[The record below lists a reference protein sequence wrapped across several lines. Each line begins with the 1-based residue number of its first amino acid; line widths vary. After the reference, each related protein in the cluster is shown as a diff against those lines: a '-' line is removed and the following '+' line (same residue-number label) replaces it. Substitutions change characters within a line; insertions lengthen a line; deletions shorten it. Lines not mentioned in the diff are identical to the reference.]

1 MQDPRFAALFA
12 DFLLES
18 RERLDHLEELLLE
31 AAAAGAPGILE
42 GEALAGIQL
51 ELHTIKGNA
60 GLVGLEEMQA
70 EAHLLEDRIEAEPA
84 AGPELLA
91 GVDRM
96 RGMLLRAEMGEEAG
110 GEAGGDE
117 TAVSERAVQAG
128 VRVTFATLDSLV
140 ERLEEMVIFR
150 NRLAEALER
159 RRAELGPAARTP
171 SGDAVRRAHDELGS
185 TLDVLRDSILRLRMV
200 PLATLFRSLRRM
212 VHDEAFRTGKEA
224 SFETAGG
231 ETPLDR
237 GLLEVASEALGH
249 LVRNAVIHGL
259 ETPEERR
266 RAGKP
271 RATVRVSAE
280 ADSREVRIDVVDDGR
295 GIRRGEL
302 LAAADRR
309 GLSLAEGAD
318 PVALLFQAGF
328 STHGPADLGAGRGIG
343 LAAVQEAVSRRGGRI
358 EVFTEEG
365 AGTLFRL
372 RLPLSV
378 SIIRALLVASDG
390 EDYALPLGAMEEAF
404 RLDAGQVHEING
416 GMVLSRPGGL
426 LPLLDLGYCLGTS
439 AVRRRSGYAVVLG
452 ADGARRAVGVDGI
465 QGIRELVIKRLDP
478 WVGRHPA
485 VAGST
490 ILGDGR
496 AVLLLDPAG
505 LAGLSPLAAPGR
517 VQ

>member
-1 MQDPRFAALFA
+1 
-12 DFLLES
+12 
-18 RERLDHLEELLLE
+18 
-31 AAAAGAPGILE
+31 
-42 GEALAGIQL
+42 
-51 ELHTIKGNA
+51 
-60 GLVGLEEMQA
+60 
-70 EAHLLEDRIEAEPA
+70 
-84 AGPELLA
+84 
-91 GVDRM
+91 
-96 RGMLLRAEMGEEAG
+96 
-110 GEAGGDE
+110 
-117 TAVSERAVQAG
+117 
-128 VRVTFATLDSLV
+128 
-140 ERLEEMVIFR
+140 
-150 NRLAEALER
+150 
-159 RRAELGPAARTP
+159 
-171 SGDAVRRAHDELGS
+171 VRRAHDELGS
-185 TLDVLRDSILRLRMV
+185 TLDVLRDSVLRLRMV
-200 PLATLFRSLRRM
+200 PLATLFQSLRRM
-212 VHDEAFRTGKEA
+212 VHDEASRTGKEA
-224 SFETAGG
+224 AFEIAGG

-237 GLLEVASEALGH
+237 GLLELASEALGH

-280 ADSREVRIDVVDDGR
+280 ADTREVRIDVVDDGR
-295 GIRRGEL
+295 GIRRGDL
-302 LAAADRR
+302 LVAAARR
-309 GLSLAEGAD
+309 GEALEPGAD
-318 PVALLFQAGF
+318 PLTLLFRAGV

-404 RLDAGQVHEING
+404 RLDAEQVHDLNG
-416 GMVLSRPGGL
+416 AMVLARHDGL

-439 AVRRRSGYAVVLG
+439 AVRRRSRYAVVLG

-465 QGIRELVIKRLDP
+465 QGIRELVVKRLDP

-517 VQ
+517 AQ